1 MKTPGQC
8 FVAAEHGR
16 CCGCCCFCCC
26 CCHRNRLAILH
37 WVGSISDI
45 AHTHTVDRH
54 ICASALDTTFFDKPS
69 TSIPLLYYTLL
80 VCFVPIS
87 TNNIDMM
94 STVHQR
100 TVSAIYV
107 RIADRRVFGGI
118 CTRVLLDG
126 PRSISGAAI
135 WRHRS
140 NRYSVCH
147 TNEFHLYEPNQK
159 CFCLVRKKTN
169 SFLWHIFRRIIYQH
183 SGM

>member
-69 TSIPLLYYTLL
+69 TSIPLLYYTL
-80 VCFVPIS
+80 CPYR
-87 TNNIDMM
+87 
-94 STVHQR
+94 R
-100 TVSAIYV
+100 TILTW
-107 RIADRRVFGGI
+107 
-118 CTRVLLDG
+118 CPL
-126 PRSISGAAI
+126 SISEQWVQFTFGSLIDECSVAFARESCLTVREVFLVLRFGDIGATDTA
-135 WRHRS
+135 
-140 NRYSVCH
+140 SVTQMNSIFMNPTRNVSVWSEKKRIH
-147 TNEFHLYEPNQK
+147 
-159 CFCLVRKKTN
+159 FCGTFFVE
-169 SFLWHIFRRIIYQH
+169 
-183 SGM
+183 